1 MFFLTRAFRGIQ
13 AMSLLQ
19 VRKAAKSM
27 DKAENYEQWQE
38 AAQAHDKASGKD
50 RWRVRDQSSQYDN
63 VSIRIRLDRLR
74 SLRARHDY
82 RGLLFTLYEG
92 IHGNMGGMGK
102 SSLYAPAMFGTKQ
115 LIVDY
120 VEEIVDALELLAGAT
135 VDEISF
141 EEKLEFFRRAHHC
154 FGQSALLMSGSG
166 TLLYFHIGVVKAL
179 WEQDMLPKILS
190 GSSGGSIVGSLLC
203 THNDKELKNI
213 FNPAFLLDEVEQES
227 AQFASSG
234 RFGPGVLQAGEVEE
248 MIQRLIPDMTF
259 QESFEHSGRVLN
271 ISVAPAETHQTSR
284 LLNAATSPNVL
295 IRKSVMASAAVPG
308 VFPPVTLEAR
318 DKWGER
324 QPYLPSRKWVDG
336 SVSDDLPTKRLARL
350 YGVNHYVV
358 SQANPA
364 VLPFVTDG
372 NRRRGAFAIIQD
384 ASRRTAREWMNA
396 GAAIMHKPLSK
407 ETTLARVVNTALSM
421 VNQDYVG
428 DINIL
433 PRSRLYNPLRLLARL
448 NADEIMKLVTSGE
461 RSAWQRIEMIRIQ
474 TRISRTLDRI
484 MTDYEAEA
492 LRKLYKTN
500 GRRKAA

>member
-1 MFFLTRAFRGIQ
+1 MSFLGIRKYTK
-13 AMSLLQ
+13 AMDQ
-19 VRKAAKSM
+19 
-27 DKAENYEQWQE
+27 AENYDQWKE
-38 AAQAHDKASGKD
+38 AAQAHDVASGRD
-50 RWRVRDQSSQYDN
+50 RWRMRDQSTQFDN

-74 SLRARHDY
+74 SMRARHDY
-82 RGLLFTLYEG
+82 RGLLFALYEG

-102 SSLYAPAMFGTKQ
+102 SSLYEPAMFGTKQ
-115 LIVDY
+115 LIIDY
-120 VEEIVDALELLAGAT
+120 VEEIVDALELLAGPT
-135 VDEISF
+135 VDDITF

-166 TLLYFHIGVVKAL
+166 TLLYFHVGVVKAL
-179 WEQDMLPKILS
+179 WEQDLLPKILS

-203 THNDKELKNI
+203 THNDKELKEV
-213 FNPAFLLDEVEQES
+213 FDPEFLLNEVELETAEKGPSRGLRPMMEQDEVEH
-227 AQFASSG
+227 
-234 RFGPGVLQAGEVEE
+234 
-248 MIQRLIPDMTF
+248 MISRLIPDMTF

-295 IRKSVMASAAVPG
+295 IHKSVLASAAVPG

-350 YGVNHYVV
+350 YGVNHYIV

-372 NRRRGAFAIIQD
+372 NRQRGAFAIIKN
-384 ASRRTAREWMNA
+384 ATRRTAREWMNA
-396 GAAIMHKPLSK
+396 GAEILHKPLSK
-407 ETTLARVVNTALSM
+407 ETALARVANVALSM

-428 DINIL
+428 DINII
-433 PRSRLYNPLRLLARL
+433 PRNRFYNPMKLLARL
-448 NADEIMKLVTSGE
+448 TPEEIMKLVSSGE
-461 RSAWQRIEMIRIQ
+461 RSAWRRIEMIRVQ

-484 MTDYEAEA
+484 LNEYEAEA
-492 LRKLYKTN
+492 LQQLH
-500 GRRKAA
+500 KAARRRTRKKAA